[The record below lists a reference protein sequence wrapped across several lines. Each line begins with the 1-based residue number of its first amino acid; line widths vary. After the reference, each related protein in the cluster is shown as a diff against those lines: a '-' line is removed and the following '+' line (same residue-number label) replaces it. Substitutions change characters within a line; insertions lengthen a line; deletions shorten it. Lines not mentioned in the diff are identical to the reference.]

1 MEGWTDGWTDGQM
14 PLSALRW
21 ISFSF
26 PVADVTEKQNGST
39 FSLRLSFSPPR
50 LQSITPT
57 VSCQYVKSPTFYF
70 TLDQR
75 GDRRAFF
82 HPGRFIYFLHPVCV
96 GGRREKIL
104 HKAPNVCRC
113 FVPQRD
119 EPENLHDPLALAR

>member
-1 MEGWTDGWTDGQM
+1 MDGQM

-26 PVADVTEKQNGST
+26 PVADVTEKQNGSV
-39 FSLRLSFSPPR
+39 FSLRLSSSPPR

-96 GGRREKIL
+96 GGATGEN
-104 HKAPNVCRC
+104 P
-113 FVPQRD
+113 PQSPERLSL
-119 EPENLHDPLALAR
+119 PRTSSVTKLENLHDPLALAR